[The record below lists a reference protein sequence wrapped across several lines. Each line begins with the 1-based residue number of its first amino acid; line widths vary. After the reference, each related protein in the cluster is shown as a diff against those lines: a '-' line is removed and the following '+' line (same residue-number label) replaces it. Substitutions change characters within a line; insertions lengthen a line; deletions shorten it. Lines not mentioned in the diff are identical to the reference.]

1 MKNKVDD
8 FSTKINNNFNK
19 SDDTVVLENWPKTQS
34 GWPSTS
40 GTTASI
46 AFIRRSNI
54 YIGHV
59 GDSCIVLGYQDPC
72 SDHWRGAALT
82 QDHKPENPTEF
93 KRISQAG
100 GMVVQKSGV
109 PRVVWHRPRLSHKG
123 PLTRSTHIDQI
134 PFLAVARSLG
144 EYEFIKVSI
153 SILKI
158 CICNKDK

>member
-1 MKNKVDD
+1 MLL
-8 FSTKINNNFNK
+8 
-19 SDDTVVLENWPKTQS
+19 SDKFYAKLYFHFVFIENWPKTQT

-59 GDSCIVLGYQDPC
+59 GDSCIVLGYQEPF
-72 SDHWRGAALT
+72 SDDWKGAPLT
-82 QDHKPENPTEF
+82 VDHKPENPEEH

-100 GMVVQKSGV
+100 GMVLEKSGV

-123 PLTRSTHIDQI
+123 PLTRSTQIEKI

-144 EYEFIKVSI
+144 Q
-153 SILKI
+153 
-158 CICNKDK
+158 

>member
-1 MKNKVDD
+1 MLL
-8 FSTKINNNFNK
+8 
-19 SDDTVVLENWPKTQS
+19 SDNLNAKLYFHFVFIENWPKTQT

-59 GDSCIVLGYQDPC
+59 GDSCIVLGYQEPF
-72 SDHWRGAALT
+72 SDDWKGAPLT
-82 QDHKPENPTEF
+82 VDHKPENPEEH

-100 GMVVQKSGV
+100 GMVLEKSGV

-123 PLTRSTHIDQI
+123 PLTRSTQIEKI

-144 EYEFIKVSI
+144 E
-153 SILKI
+153 
-158 CICNKDK
+158 

>member
-1 MKNKVDD
+1 MRDENIFLRSISLQRSASFD
-8 FSTKINNNFNK
+8 NNFPFA
-19 SDDTVVLENWPKTQS
+19 ENWPKTQS
-34 GWPSTS
+34 GLPSTS

-72 SDHWRGAALT
+72 SDHWKGAALT
-82 QDHKPENPTEF
+82 EDHKPESPLEY
-93 KRISQAG
+93 KRINQAG
-100 GMVVQKSGV
+100 GQVITKAGV
-109 PRVVWHRPRLSHKG
+109 PRVVWHRPRHGHQG

-144 EYEFIKVSI
+144 EI
-153 SILKI
+153 STRVLWI
-158 CICNKDK
+158 